1 MRGASVV
8 RLVLLVATA
17 VVSVPSWVLAGQFDD
32 RSVCTEVAVGTWG
45 CSGGAAAVAWLLA
58 AGLTPAL
65 AVVMARCIRSP
76 RFGLVAGGL
85 AVVLAAQVTF
95 FLAQT
100 PSA

>member
-32 RSVCTEVAVGTWG
+32 DAVCREVATGTWG
-45 CSGGAAAVAWLLA
+45 CTGPAAGVAWLLA

-65 AVVMARCIRSP
+65 AVVMARCTRSP
-76 RFGLVAGGL
+76 RFALVATAL
-85 AVVLAAQVTF
+85 AAVLAAQVAF
-95 FLAQT
+95 FLTQT